1 MISINYRDTRPIY
14 EQLKDDLRSK
24 IVRNLIEPDEKLPS
38 VRDMA
43 TSLSINPN
51 TIQRAYRDLEN
62 EGYVYTVVGK
72 GTFASAVQLSITPR
86 RIALEKKL
94 DEIVIELFY
103 LGFTSTDLCK
113 RIETMTK
120 GGKPRD

>member
-1 MISINYRDTRPIY
+1 MIASNYRDTRPIY
-14 EQLKDDLRSK
+14 EQLKDDLRSR

-62 EGYVYTVVGK
+62 EGYVYTVAGK
-72 GTFASAVQLSITPR
+72 GTFASATQVSINPR
-86 RIALEKKL
+86 RITLEKKF
-94 DEIVIELFY
+94 DEVVIELLY
-103 LGFTSTDLCK
+103 LGSTSADLGK